1 MKIKKKNRITAA
13 FLAVGL
19 SVTTLSA
26 QLPVSAAE
34 DTEDGTEDL
43 FSDTEQI
50 DYDDADTDPDT
61 VYDET
66 PVDDTGSD
74 TDYEDQD
81 TGADAQI
88 TDTSGTA
95 EAVETQDT
103 AVPDVAADAG
113 SSSNSQSTI
122 STTVPDS
129 HNIRVEKSHADVVIE
144 GEEDQI
150 EGNIDNFV
158 VDRFAEPKIRIT
170 PEGGWKVSRILLNG
184 EDVTEQFQDGYLT
197 LEEVCED
204 TTLVIETAEDTSG
217 GESKDP
223 DKDKDP
229 GKNPDKD
236 KDPNKGTPGTGKG
249 RESEKKTPLNKL
261 KNQMAAV
268 TGDEARPMLYALAV
282 IAAAAVI
289 SVTVIR
295 RKNK

>member
-1 MKIKKKNRITAA
+1 MRKKTENMDIIVDKKTVR
-13 FLAVGL
+13 
-19 SVTTLSA
+19 VTTAVFVTVMTML
-26 QLPVSAAE
+26 AAIAAMFF
-34 DTEDGTEDL
+34 TTMSVL
-43 FSDTEQI
+43 
-50 DYDDADTDPDT
+50 
-61 VYDET
+61 
-66 PVDDTGSD
+66 
-74 TDYEDQD
+74 
-81 TGADAQI
+81 
-88 TDTSGTA
+88 
-95 EAVETQDT
+95 
-103 AVPDVAADAG
+103 AADAG

-170 PEGGWKVSRILLNG
+170 PEKGWKVSKILLNG

-229 GKNPDKD
+229 
-236 KDPNKGTPGTGKG
+236 NKGTTGSGKG
-249 RESEKKTPLNKL
+249 KDSGEKTPMNKL
-261 KNQMAAV
+261 KNWKAAV
-268 TGDEARPMLYALAV
+268 TGDEARPMLYTIAV
-282 IAAAAVI
+282 IAAGVI
-289 SVTVIR
+289 SALILR
-295 RKNK
+295 RKSK

>member
-1 MKIKKKNRITAA
+1 MRKKTEKLDIIVDKKTVRIT
-13 FLAVGL
+13 
-19 SVTTLSA
+19 
-26 QLPVSAAE
+26 
-34 DTEDGTEDL
+34 
-43 FSDTEQI
+43 
-50 DYDDADTDPDT
+50 
-61 VYDET
+61 
-66 PVDDTGSD
+66 
-74 TDYEDQD
+74 
-81 TGADAQI
+81 
-88 TDTSGTA
+88 
-95 EAVETQDT
+95 T
-103 AVPDVAADAG
+103 AVFVTVMTMLAAIAAMFFTTMSVLAADAG

-170 PEGGWKVSRILLNG
+170 PEKGWKVSRILLNG

-204 TTLVIETAEDTSG
+204 LTLVIETAEDTSG

-236 KDPNKGTPGTGKG
+236 KDPGKNPDKDKDTNKGTPGSGKG
-249 RESEKKTPLNKL
+249 QDSGKKTPMNKL
-261 KNQMAAV
+261 KNRMAAV
-268 TGDEARPMLYALAV
+268 TGDEARPMLYVLAV
-282 IAAAAVI
+282 MVAGVF
-289 SVTVIR
+289 VVLVLR
-295 RKNK
+295 RKSK

>member
-1 MKIKKKNRITAA
+1 MRKKTENLDIIVDKKTVRIT
-13 FLAVGL
+13 
-19 SVTTLSA
+19 
-26 QLPVSAAE
+26 
-34 DTEDGTEDL
+34 
-43 FSDTEQI
+43 
-50 DYDDADTDPDT
+50 
-61 VYDET
+61 
-66 PVDDTGSD
+66 
-74 TDYEDQD
+74 
-81 TGADAQI
+81 
-88 TDTSGTA
+88 
-95 EAVETQDT
+95 T
-103 AVPDVAADAG
+103 AVFVTVMTMLAAIAAMFFTSMSVLAADAG

-170 PEGGWKVSRILLNG
+170 PEEGWKVSRILLNG

-223 DKDKDP
+223 DKDKD
-229 GKNPDKD
+229 
-236 KDPNKGTPGTGKG
+236 KGTPGGG
-249 RESEKKTPLNKL
+249 NGQDSGKKTSMNKL
-261 KNQMAAV
+261 KNRMAAV

-282 IAAAAVI
+282 IVAAVI

>member
-1 MKIKKKNRITAA
+1 MRKKTENLDIIVDKKTVR
-13 FLAVGL
+13 
-19 SVTTLSA
+19 VTTAVFVTVMTML
-26 QLPVSAAE
+26 AAIAAMFFM
-34 DTEDGTEDL
+34 TMSVL
-43 FSDTEQI
+43 
-50 DYDDADTDPDT
+50 
-61 VYDET
+61 
-66 PVDDTGSD
+66 
-74 TDYEDQD
+74 
-81 TGADAQI
+81 
-88 TDTSGTA
+88 
-95 EAVETQDT
+95 
-103 AVPDVAADAG
+103 AADAG

-170 PEGGWKVSRILLNG
+170 PEKGWKVSRILLNG

-204 TTLVIETAEDTSG
+204 LTLVIETAEDTSG

-236 KDPNKGTPGTGKG
+236 KDPNKDTSKGTTGNG
-249 RESEKKTPLNKL
+249 NGQDSGKKTPMNKL
-261 KNQMAAV
+261 KSRMAVV
-268 TGDEARPMLYALAV
+268 TGDETRPMLYVLAMMV
-282 IAAAAVI
+282 AGVF
-289 SVTVIR
+289 VVLVLR
-295 RKNK
+295 RKSK

>member
-1 MKIKKKNRITAA
+1 MRKKTENMDIIVDKKTVR
-13 FLAVGL
+13 
-19 SVTTLSA
+19 VTTAVFVTVMTML
-26 QLPVSAAE
+26 AAIAAM
-34 DTEDGTEDL
+34 L
-43 FSDTEQI
+43 FTTMS
-50 DYDDADTDPDT
+50 
-61 VYDET
+61 VL
-66 PVDDTGSD
+66 
-74 TDYEDQD
+74 
-81 TGADAQI
+81 
-88 TDTSGTA
+88 
-95 EAVETQDT
+95 
-103 AVPDVAADAG
+103 AADAG

-170 PEGGWKVSRILLNG
+170 PEKGWKVSKILLNG

-229 GKNPDKD
+229 
-236 KDPNKGTPGTGKG
+236 NKGTTGSGKG
-249 RESEKKTPLNKL
+249 KDSGEKTPMNKL
-261 KNQMAAV
+261 KNWKAAV
-268 TGDEARPMLYALAV
+268 TGDEARPMLYTIAV
-282 IAAAAVI
+282 IAAGVI
-289 SVTVIR
+289 SALILR
-295 RKNK
+295 RKSK